1 MKAIY
6 KYLIAILVLTVGLSC
21 GGDDA
26 PPSVQEMAFERLAGA
41 WDLTQGG
48 SIVVDGTDATL
59 NFSGFTLSFTDG
71 AFNTTNAG
79 DLFDAP
85 VKDASAGLWVF
96 DATGTWQ
103 WADTDAGT
111 IQLGDGKLIT
121 IINLT
126 ENEFEFSFQFTGTG
140 GEANGVD
147 GTAGNYVITVNK

>member
-1 MKAIY
+1 MKALY
-6 KYLIAILVLTVGLSC
+6 KYLIAILVLSVGLSC

-26 PPSVQEMAFERLAGA
+26 PPSVQEQAFERLSGA

-48 SIVVDGTDATL
+48 SIVVDGVDASL
-59 NFSGFTLSFTDG
+59 NYPGFTLSFTDG

-79 DLFDAP
+79 DLFDA
-85 VKDASAGLWVF
+85 
-96 DATGTWQ
+96 TGTWE

-126 ENEFEFSFQFTGTG
+126 ETEFEFSFQFNGTG
-140 GEANGVD
+140 GQANDID

>member
-79 DLFDAP
+79 DLFDA
-85 VKDASAGLWVF
+85 
-96 DATGTWQ
+96 TGTWQ